1 VNGRRDCF
9 QVKNRRDIRQ
19 ESEEMKKMKLAKNI
33 GMACIVSVLA
43 VSLPVNWIKADN
55 CKQSN
60 GKAGCS
66 SGCTQTHHCSSSS
79 GNTRTGNVNVQK
91 TGTRNLV
98 QAGALNFN
106 RRYTP
111 ASIPKAQNKLSDI
124 GTPSDTE
131 TPSLEQIRSRDFPQ
145 AILSISQAVKAMESG
160 DKQTGL
166 IELSKALKLLI
177 EVQKGLDTHV
187 KPDFAN
193 NLLCPILGS
202 AIQPNKVNE
211 HLMRDYG
218 GRKIAFCSPKCP
230 AEWDKLTE
238 TQKQTNLTGEKS

>member
-1 VNGRRDCF
+1 MS
-9 QVKNRRDIRQ
+9 KIR
-19 ESEEMKKMKLAKNI
+19 LITNI
-33 GMACIVSVLA
+33 SMVCMAAVLI
-43 VSLPVNWIKADN
+43 VSLPLNHTKADN

-60 GKAGCS
+60 GKAGCD
-66 SGCTQTHHCSSSS
+66 SGGTQRHHCSSSS

-98 QAGALNFN
+98 QAGALNFS

-124 GTPSDTE
+124 ETPSDTE
-131 TPSLEQIRSRDFPQ
+131 TPSLERIRSRDFPQ

-160 DKQTGL
+160 DKQTEL
-166 IELSKALKLLI
+166 VELSKALKLLI

-193 NLLCPILGS
+193 NLRCPILGS
-202 AIQPNKVNE
+202 AIQPNKVDE
-211 HLMRDYG
+211 QLMRDYG
-218 GRKIAFCSPKCP
+218 GGKIAFCSPRCP
-230 AEWDKLTE
+230 DEWDKLTE
-238 TQKQTNLTGEKS
+238 TQKQTKLTGEKS

>member
-1 VNGRRDCF
+1 MS
-9 QVKNRRDIRQ
+9 KIRLTT
-19 ESEEMKKMKLAKNI
+19 SI
-33 GMACIVSVLA
+33 GMVCMAAVLI
-43 VSLPVNWIKADN
+43 VSLPLNHTKADN

-60 GKAGCS
+60 GKAGCG
-66 SGCTQTHHCSSSS
+66 SGGTQTHHCSSSS
-79 GNTRTGNVNVQK
+79 GNIRTGNVNVQK
-91 TGTRNLV
+91 TGTMNLV
-98 QAGALNFN
+98 RAGVLDFN

-124 GTPSDTE
+124 ETSSDNE

-160 DKQTGL
+160 DKQTEL
-166 IELSKALKLLI
+166 VELSKALKSLI
-177 EVQKGLDTHV
+177 EVQKALDAHV

-193 NLLCPILGS
+193 NLSCPILGS
-202 AIQPNKVNE
+202 PIQPNKVDE

-230 AEWDKLTE
+230 DEWDKLTE
-238 TQKQTNLTGEKS
+238 TQKQTKLNGEKF